1 MQPPKLN
8 DSIPLSQIEG
18 HICVCCG
25 CGADVIPLPLDIDPH
40 EHIIRGIVRG
50 VSIADMRTGKRRDCA
65 ILLCPAC
72 ADPEE
77 VRDYEQLEMRPSH
90 NAAAHAARVA
100 DAESS
105 ARRTAQP

>member
-1 MQPPKLN
+1 MQPLKLN

-25 CGADVIPLPLDIDPH
+25 CGADVIPLPLDVNPN
-40 EHIIRGIVRG
+40 EHIVRGIVRG
-50 VSIADMRTGKRRDCA
+50 VSIADMRSGTRRECA

-77 VRDYEQLEMRPSH
+77 VQDYERLEMRSSH
-90 NAAAHAARVA
+90 DAAAHAACVA
-100 DAESS
+100 AAESS
-105 ARRTAQP
+105 ARRAAQP